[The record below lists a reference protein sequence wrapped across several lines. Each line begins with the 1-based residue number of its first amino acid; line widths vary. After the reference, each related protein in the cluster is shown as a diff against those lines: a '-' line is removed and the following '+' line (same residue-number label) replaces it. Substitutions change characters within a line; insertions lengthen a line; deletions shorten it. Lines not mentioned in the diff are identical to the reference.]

1 VAEGFVLDRIMLAAP
16 SAQPRQV
23 FAVGLNYV
31 EHARESGVG
40 LAAEPAVF
48 TKFPSSVTG
57 PDTVVEPPSDTVD
70 FEAEL
75 VAVIGRYA
83 TGCPRRPRGTMSRA

>member
-1 VAEGFVLDRIMLAAP
+1 VAEGFVLDGVMLAAP

-40 LAAEPAVF
+40 LADEPAVF

-57 PDTVVEPPSDTVD
+57 PEAVVELPTDTVD

-75 VAVIGRYA
+75 VAVIGHYA
-83 TGCPRRPRGTMSRA
+83 TGCPMRRRGTMSRA

>member
-1 VAEGFVLDRIMLAAP
+1 MAEGFVLDRVMLAAP

-40 LAAEPAVF
+40 LAAEPAG
-48 TKFPSSVTG
+48 FP
-57 PDTVVEPPSDTVD
+57 
-70 FEAEL
+70 A
-75 VAVIGRYA
+75 R
-83 TGCPRRPRGTMSRA
+83 